1 MAIAGRLKPMAKRE
15 LEALLFDVDGT
26 LAETE
31 RDGHR
36 VAFNLA
42 FAELGLGWDWEPAL
56 YGELLKVTGGKE
68 RLEAWLRRLPPGA
81 APEGDRGELI
91 DRIHRVKTRH
101 FVELVRV
108 DGLPL
113 RPGVERLLREARDAG
128 LRLAIATTTTPANVV
143 ALLSSALGPESIG
156 WFEVIAAGDVV
167 QAKKPA
173 PDIYRHALERL
184 ELPATACLAI
194 EDSANGLA
202 AARAAGLEVLVTR
215 GLYSADEDLR
225 SASLVLSDLGEP
237 GQPCEV
243 LHGGP
248 GPDWVDVAW
257 LRAWFAKL
265 PGV

>member
-1 MAIAGRLKPMAKRE
+1 MAKRE

-36 VAFNLA
+36 VAFNRA
-42 FAELGLGWDWEPAL
+42 FADLGLAWDWDPGL

-68 RLEAWLRRLPPGA
+68 RIEAWLNRLPPGA
-81 APEGDRGELI
+81 VAKADRGGLI
-91 DRIHRVKTRH
+91 TRVHRAKTRH
-101 FVELVRV
+101 FVELV
-108 DGLPL
+108 GAGGIPL
-113 RPGVERLLREARDAG
+113 RPGVERLLREAREAG

-167 QAKKPA
+167 PAKKPA
-173 PDIYRHALERL
+173 PDIYLYALARL
-184 ELPATACLAI
+184 ALPAAACLAI
-194 EDSANGLA
+194 EDSANGIA

-225 SASLVLSDLGEP
+225 AASLVLSDLGEP

-243 LHGGP
+243 LHGGAEP
-248 GPDWVDVAW
+248 GWVDVAW
-257 LRAWFAKL
+257 LRGWFAGL
-265 PGV
+265 PAA